1 VLIRARRNTASLRR
15 YVQRVTSMSISPLR
29 LKRISAGSEA
39 SWVVGE
45 ITPILLSCIPSIAPL
60 SILLWKGGVM
70 LIEWGISPLARV
82 GGLVHV
88 PSASIVVDSKSVRE
102 DVAHL

>member
-1 VLIRARRNTASLRR
+1 
-15 YVQRVTSMSISPLR
+15 
-29 LKRISAGSEA
+29 
-39 SWVVGE
+39 
-45 ITPILLSCIPSIAPL
+45 
-60 SILLWKGGVM
+60 M